1 MRALGFLLFVLPPL
15 YLLMLA
21 ISLAWPVDE
30 PALVVYR
37 DQVPRLVATDLRKW
51 NTREVTPDGGRSG
64 WKAYVLFPSVLREPT
79 VVTVTVLPDGARVV
93 SESRAEF
100 CIRFALALVSFALV
114 TAFVVKVVR
123 TPARLSEPRRRPDPR
138 DESQPQPTRRVRPG
152 GRRR

>member
-100 CIRFALALVSFALV
+100 CIRFALALVSFALAVVPADLHACQGQALCKRLVGDAGDV
-114 TAFVVKVVR
+114 TLDVVR
-123 TPARLSEPRRRPDPR
+123 VDINA
-138 DESQPQPTRRVRPG
+138 
-152 GRRR
+152 